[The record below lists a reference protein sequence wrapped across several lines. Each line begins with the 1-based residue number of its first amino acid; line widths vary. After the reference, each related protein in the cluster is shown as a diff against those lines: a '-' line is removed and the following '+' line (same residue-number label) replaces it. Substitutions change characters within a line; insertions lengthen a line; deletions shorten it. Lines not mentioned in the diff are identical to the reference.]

1 MKERAILAM
10 HLLAALAVIGGV
22 YRAVTEVEDALAAL
36 YMIQYLL
43 WAILFEIVA
52 LNLRQTRKF

>member
-52 LNLRQTRKF
+52 LNLKQGRKF